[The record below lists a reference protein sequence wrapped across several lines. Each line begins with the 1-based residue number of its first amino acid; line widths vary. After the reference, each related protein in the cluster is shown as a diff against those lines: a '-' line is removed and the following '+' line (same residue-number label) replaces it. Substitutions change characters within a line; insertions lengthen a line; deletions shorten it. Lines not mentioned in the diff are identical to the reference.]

1 MILAF
6 TRYTNDLP
14 DHTNARNW
22 PGYILMRRGLDYR
35 AAIWAQEA
43 YEATYKLN
51 PWVLLRYSFS
61 RSLRQAM
68 EIMGH
73 AIETAAAERLYHADA
88 NRYRRDEARALRWY
102 DDFSSESEPDI
113 ERQLLAAHNEA
124 AQWVERHLKQIKQHL
139 SEG

>member
-6 TRYTNDLP
+6 TRNV
-14 DHTNARNW
+14 DHIADHVNARNW
-22 PGYILMRRGLDYR
+22 PGFILMRRGLDYR

-51 PWVLLRYSFS
+51 PWVLLRYRWS

-73 AIETAAAERLYHADA
+73 AVETAAAERLYQADVK
-88 NRYRRDEARALRWY
+88 RYRRNEARALRWY
-102 DDFSSESEPDI
+102 DDFSGESEPDI
-113 ERQLLAAHNEA
+113 ERQLLDAHDEA
-124 AQWVERHLKQIKQHL
+124 AQWVERHLGRITQHVF
-139 SEG
+139 ED